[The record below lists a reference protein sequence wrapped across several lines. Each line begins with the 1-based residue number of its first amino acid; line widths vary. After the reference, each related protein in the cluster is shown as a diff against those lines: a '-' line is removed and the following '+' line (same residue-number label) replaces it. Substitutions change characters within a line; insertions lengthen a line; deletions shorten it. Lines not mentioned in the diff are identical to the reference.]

1 MGTQQKTA
9 QLEKEQV
16 NKIEEAK
23 PQCGIIMPISA
34 IEDCSSSH
42 WGDVRR
48 IIDAAIVNAGYV
60 PNLVSDANDTGVIQ
74 KRIVQNIYDN
84 EIVVC
89 DVSCRN
95 PNVMFEL
102 GMRLAFDK
110 PTVIIMDSKTNFSFD
125 TSIIEHL
132 IYPRDLSYFAIID
145 FQEKLTEKIKG
156 TIEASKGSNY
166 TTFLKHFGEF
176 KVASIDHTEGSLNE
190 AVLSQLKD
198 INNLLQVLRPDSRFK
213 TVEQYRMV
221 EPYHRIGS
229 ESNSYASDATYALIK
244 ARIDEYCV
252 KNNTNIRELR
262 LLSSSSEKRVMLLRF
277 VEKELIN
284 RALYVP
290 RENINEMISAFLDNP
305 V

>member
-1 MGTQQKTA
+1 MGNQQKSA
-9 QLEKEQV
+9 HFEKEQA
-16 NKIEEAK
+16 NKIEDTK

-34 IEDCSSSH
+34 IEDCPASH
-42 WGDVRR
+42 WSDVRR
-48 IIDAAIVNAGYV
+48 IIDTAVFNAGYV

-110 PTVIIMDSKTNFSFD
+110 PTVIIMDNKTNFSFD

-156 TIEASKGSNY
+156 TIDASRGSNY

-190 AVLSQLKD
+190 AVLAQLKD
-198 INNLLQVLRPDSRFK
+198 INNILQVLRPDSRFK
-213 TVEQYRMV
+213 TVEQYRIA
-221 EPYHRIGS
+221 EPYHRVAPDN
-229 ESNSYASDATYALIK
+229 NSYANDAMYALVK
-244 ARIDEYCV
+244 ARIDEFCS
-252 KNNTNIRELR
+252 KNNTNIRELG
-262 LLSSSSEKRVMLLRF
+262 LLPSHSEKRMMLLRF

-284 RALYVP
+284 RAIYMP
-290 RENINEMISAFLDNP
+290 RENLTEMISAFLENP

>member
-9 QLEKEQV
+9 QLEKEQT
-16 NKIEEAK
+16 NKIEETK
-23 PQCGIIMPISA
+23 PQCGIIMPIST
-34 IEDCSSSH
+34 IEDCPASH
-42 WGDVRR
+42 WSDVRR
-48 IIDAAIVNAGYV
+48 IIDTAIIKAGYV

-110 PTVIIMDSKTNFSFD
+110 PTVIIMDNKTNFSFD

-132 IYPRDLSYFAIID
+132 IYPRDLSYFAIMD

-156 TIEASKGSNY
+156 TVDASKGSNY

-190 AVLSQLKD
+190 AVLAQLKD
-198 INNLLQVLRPDSRFK
+198 INNLLQVLRPDSRIK
-213 TVEQYRMV
+213 TVEQYRIV
-221 EPYHRIGS
+221 EPYHRIVS
-229 ESNSYASDATYALIK
+229 ENNSYANDATYALIK
-244 ARIDEYCV
+244 ARVDEYCT
-252 KNNTNIRELR
+252 KIIR
-262 LLSSSSEKRVMLLRF
+262 VF
-277 VEKELIN
+277 
-284 RALYVP
+284 
-290 RENINEMISAFLDNP
+290 EN
-305 V
+305 